1 MVVVIMEN
9 YFAIFRLCS
18 LIFVK
23 TCVLYIILS
32 IKMRFFILEFGSV

>member
-23 TCVLYIILS
+23 TMCAIHYI
-32 IKMRFFILEFGSV
+32 KY